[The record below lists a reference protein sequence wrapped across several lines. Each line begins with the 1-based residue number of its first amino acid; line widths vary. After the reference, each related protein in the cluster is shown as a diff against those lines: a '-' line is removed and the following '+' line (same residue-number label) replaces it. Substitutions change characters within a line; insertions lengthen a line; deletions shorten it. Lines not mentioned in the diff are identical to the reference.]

1 MGGERCLKSLEYLL
15 RKMRT
20 SPVLCTTCAKYIK
33 STDIKKSKMEVSH
46 RTKNGKIIVKFK
58 DRPSHDRQT
67 ITLFANKYNLLEK
80 TQKILG
86 LAMRTQYL

>member
-1 MGGERCLKSLEYLL
+1 
-15 RKMRT
+15 
-20 SPVLCTTCAKYIK
+20 
-33 STDIKKSKMEVSH
+33 MEVSH

-58 DRPSHDRQT
+58 DRPSHDQQT
-67 ITLFANKYNLLEK
+67 VTLFPNKYNLLEK

>member
-1 MGGERCLKSLEYLL
+1 
-15 RKMRT
+15 
-20 SPVLCTTCAKYIK
+20 
-33 STDIKKSKMEVSH
+33 MEVSH

-58 DRPSHDRQT
+58 DRY
-67 ITLFANKYNLLEK
+67 NKYNLLEK